1 MELGSVSDSMLG
13 GLRFGHPASVRHPDS
28 LGVLNPVPCL
38 QIPASFPQVSGGIS
52 IHWHGLYMWEKAAW
66 YEGGGLGRG
75 EWWEMRGQGGSRVRV
90 SPRGS
95 KEASLLVPIHRP
107 LTKTPDSPHQAHS
120 DGPPTL
126 YPHPSSPIPPFRAD
140 DTF

>member
-52 IHWHGLYMWEKAAW
+52 IHWHGLYMWDKAAW

-75 EWWEMRGQGGSRVRV
+75 EWWEMRGQGGSRVRHR
-90 SPRGS
+90 RG
-95 KEASLLVPIHRP
+95 EAGCVTAGGKQGACVTTGKLEGI
-107 LTKTPDSPHQAHS
+107 
-120 DGPPTL
+120 PTRS
-126 YPHPSSPIPPFRAD
+126 HPSPPNHNTRLP
-140 DTF
+140 TNS